1 MTVSLAPARPQ
12 WLAIAIPA
20 SQVSDTPHLR
30 EKTMKV
36 GLIGRA
42 SAIFRVNEIIIYPD
56 LLEQDQSKDASLIA
70 SILSYMEVP
79 QYLRKRLIPFQRSLK
94 YVGVLPP
101 LRAPHHPTKARAAE
115 LVNGEFR
122 DGVVVRSEKTETLVD
137 VGVDQLISLGVS
149 GLPVGGRVTVRII
162 EAGRK
167 VRARLAKPEE
177 VNIYWGYK
185 VTVSNLP
192 LGKLIKTRRFDLV
205 IATSRYG
212 VNVLDVIEKLQPQWR
227 SARAVLIAFGAP
239 TQGLKEILARENLK
253 LRDIAH
259 FTVNTVPLQGTET
272 VRTEEAIYI
281 SLSVLNM
288 LV

>member
-1 MTVSLAPARPQ
+1 MGGSFVPVRRERLS
-12 WLAIAIPA
+12 IAVPA

-30 EKTMKV
+30 EKTLKI

-42 SAIFRVNEIIIYPD
+42 AAIFRVNEIIIYPD
-56 LLEQDQSKDASLIA
+56 LPELDQSDDANLIA

-101 LRAPHHPTKARAAE
+101 LRVPHHPTKALTTE
-115 LVNGEFR
+115 LVEGEFR
-122 DGVVVRSEKTETLVD
+122 DGVVVSSEKTKTLVD
-137 VGVDQLISLGVS
+137 VGVDQLIPLDVS
-149 GLPVGGRVTVRII
+149 GLPVGKRVTVRII
-162 EAGRK
+162 EAGRNP
-167 VRARLAKPEE
+167 RAALAKPEE

-192 LGKLIKTRRFDLV
+192 LGGLVKTRDFDLV
-205 IATSRYG
+205 IGTSRYG
-212 VNVLDVIEKLQPQWR
+212 VSLLDVIEKLRLQWR
-227 SARAVLIAFGAP
+227 SARTVLIAFGSP
-239 TQGLKEILARENLK
+239 KHGLKEILARENFK
-253 LRDIAH
+253 LEDIAH

-281 SLSVLNM
+281 SLGILNM